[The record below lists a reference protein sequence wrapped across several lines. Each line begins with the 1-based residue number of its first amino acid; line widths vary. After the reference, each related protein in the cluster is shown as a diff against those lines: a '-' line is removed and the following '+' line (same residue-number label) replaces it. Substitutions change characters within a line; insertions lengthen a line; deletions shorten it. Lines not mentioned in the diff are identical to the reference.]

1 MMAKWEKKDT
11 NKGELTFEIAQEEIK
26 KGLDRAFNRVRRNL
40 NVPGF
45 RKGKVTRQIFNR
57 MYGEESLY
65 EDTLNL
71 LLPGA
76 YDAAVAE
83 TKIEPVD
90 QPEISIEKMEKNEPW
105 EIKATVTVKPEVEL
119 GQYKNLTV
127 PKQDR
132 RVLVKDVNA
141 ELDKL
146 RNEQA
151 ELVLKED
158 GKAKKGDTVTIDY
171 AGSID
176 GKPFEGGKADNYSL
190 ELGSGSFIPGFED
203 QLIGHKA
210 GDEVEVKVTFPEDY
224 HAKDVAGKDAVFKV
238 KIHEVREKQLP
249 KLDDEFAKD
258 VDEDVDTLDE
268 LKKKIKEE
276 LTKQKNEAADAAVE
290 DAAIEEATNN
300 ATIKEIPQ
308 AMIDKEI
315 QDEMNQYLGNI
326 QRQGINPKLYFQI
339 TGTTEDDLRKHFAEN
354 AEQHVRTNLV
364 LDAIVDAENIKP
376 SQEEIDKEIKN
387 LADEYKMKEAQVRA
401 ALSNDILSHDIAIR
415 DAIKVIT
422 DSAKEEAKK
431 SSKKTEDDK
440 KDSDK

>member
-1 MMAKWEKKDT
+1 MAKWEKKDT

-105 EIKATVTVKPEVEL
+105 VIKATVTVKPEVEL

-431 SSKKTEDDK
+431 SSKKAEDDK

>member
-1 MMAKWEKKDT
+1 MSVKWEKKDT
-11 NKGELTFEIAQEEIK
+11 NKGELTFEIDQEEIK

-57 MYGEESLY
+57 MYGESSLY

-83 TKIEPVD
+83 AKIEPVD
-90 QPEISIEKMEKNEPW
+90 QPEISIEKMEKDEPW
-105 EIKATVTVKPEVEL
+105 VIKATVTVKPEVKL
-119 GQYKNLTV
+119 GQYKDLVV

-132 RVLVKDVNA
+132 RVLAKDVNA
-141 ELDKL
+141 ELEKL

-158 GKAKKGDTVTIDY
+158 GEAKKGDTVTIDY

-176 GKPFEGGKADNYSL
+176 GKPFDGGKADNYSL
-190 ELGSGSFIPGFED
+190 ELGSGTFIPGFED

-210 GDEVEVKVTFPEDY
+210 GDDVEVKVTFPEDY
-224 HAKDVAGKDAVFKV
+224 QSKEVAGKEAVFKV

-268 LKKKIKEE
+268 LKKKIKKE
-276 LTKQKNEAADAAVE
+276 LTDQKKAAADAAVE

-300 ATIKEIPQ
+300 ATIEEIPQ

-326 QRQGINPKLYFQI
+326 QRQGISPKLYFQI
-339 TGTTEDDLRKHFAEN
+339 TGTSEEDLKKHFAGD

-364 LDAIVDAENIKP
+364 LDAIVKAEDIKP
-376 SQEEIDKEIKN
+376 SEDEINEEIKN

-422 DSAKEEAKK
+422 DSAKEEAPKK
-431 SSKKTEDDK
+431 ADK
-440 KDSDK
+440 ADAKDSDK

>member
-1 MMAKWEKKDT
+1 MAKWEKKDT

-105 EIKATVTVKPEVEL
+105 VIKATVTVKPEVEL

-210 GDEVEVKVTFPEDY
+210 GDEVEVKVTFPGDY

-431 SSKKTEDDK
+431 SSKKAEDDK

>member
-1 MMAKWEKKDT
+1 MSVKWEKKDT
-11 NKGELTFEIAQEEIK
+11 NKGELTFEIDQEEIK

-57 MYGEESLY
+57 MYGESSLY

-83 TKIEPVD
+83 AKIEPVD
-90 QPEISIEKMEKNEPW
+90 QPEISIEKMEKDEPW
-105 EIKATVTVKPEVEL
+105 VIKATVTVKPEVKL
-119 GQYKNLTV
+119 GQYKDLVV

-132 RVLVKDVNA
+132 RVLAKDVNA
-141 ELDKL
+141 ELEKL

-158 GKAKKGDTVTIDY
+158 GEAKKGDTVTIDY

-176 GKPFEGGKADNYSL
+176 GKPFDGGKADNYSL
-190 ELGSGSFIPGFED
+190 ELGSGTFIP
-203 QLIGHKA
+203 
-210 GDEVEVKVTFPEDY
+210 
-224 HAKDVAGKDAVFKV
+224 AVFKV

-268 LKKKIKEE
+268 LKKKIKKE
-276 LTKQKNEAADAAVE
+276 LTDQKKAAADAAVE

-300 ATIKEIPQ
+300 ATIEEIPQ

-326 QRQGINPKLYFQI
+326 QRQGISPKLYFQI
-339 TGTTEDDLRKHFAEN
+339 TGTSEEDLKKHFAGD

-364 LDAIVDAENIKP
+364 LDAIVKAEDIKP
-376 SQEEIDKEIKN
+376 SEDEINEEIKN

-422 DSAKEEAKK
+422 DSAKEEAPKK
-431 SSKKTEDDK
+431 AGKADA

>member
-1 MMAKWEKKDT
+1 MTAKWEKKGT
-11 NKGELTFEIAQEEIK
+11 NKGELTFEIDQEEIK

-57 MYGEESLY
+57 MYGESSLY

-83 TKIEPVD
+83 AKIEPVD
-90 QPEISIEKMEKNEPW
+90 QPEINIEKMEKDEPW
-105 EIKATVTVKPEVEL
+105 VIKATVTVKPEVKL
-119 GQYKNLTV
+119 GQYKDLVV

-132 RVLVKDVNA
+132 RVLDKDVDDA
-141 ELDKL
+141 LEKL

-158 GKAKKGDTVTIDY
+158 GEAKKGDTVTIDY

-176 GKPFEGGKADNYSL
+176 GKPFDGGKADNYSL
-190 ELGSGSFIPGFED
+190 ELGSGTFIPGFED

-224 HAKDVAGKDAVFKV
+224 QSKEVAGKEAVFKV

-249 KLDDEFAKD
+249 ELDDEFAKD
-258 VDEDVDTLDE
+258 VDEDVNTLDE
-268 LKKKIKEE
+268 LKQKIKKE
-276 LTKQKNEAADAAVE
+276 LTDQKDAAADAAIE

-300 ATIKEIPQ
+300 ATIEEIPQ

-326 QRQGINPKLYFQI
+326 QRQGISPKLYFQI
-339 TGTTEDDLRKHFAEN
+339 TGTSEEDLKKHFAGD

-364 LDAIVDAENIKP
+364 LDAIVKAEDIKP
-376 SQEEIDKEIKN
+376 SEDEINKEVKN
-387 LADEYKMKEAQVRA
+387 LADEYKMKEDQVRA

-415 DAIKVIT
+415 DAIKLIT
-422 DSAKEEAKK
+422 DSAKEEAPKK
-431 SSKKTEDDK
+431 DADK
-440 KDSDK
+440 ADTKDSDK

>member
-1 MMAKWEKKDT
+1 MAKWEKKDT